1 MTSTPAEIAKRLRPA
16 LTRLYLLYFRQAT
29 HSRISMAQLSIMM
42 NLGEQGPL
50 RISQIAATES
60 IRMPTASNAVNQ
72 LETMGLVT
80 RVRDVSDR
88 RGVRVKLTEEGIQ
101 ELRRIGEERDE
112 QLTHLI
118 AGLDPDELAFVEQ
131 ASPVIDLILERYQ
144 HYISHDVEGSAAAG
158 HTATGAVSG
167 AAGGA
172 SGSGSGAAGGAGG
185 SGSDATAAAGS
196 GTPSGSGSGSGS
208 DTATDTTSGPAPHS
222 R

>member
-50 RISQIAATES
+50 RISQIATTES

-167 AAGGA
+167 AAG
-172 SGSGSGAAGGAGG
+172 
-185 SGSDATAAAGS
+185 
-196 GTPSGSGSGSGS
+196 
-208 DTATDTTSGPAPHS
+208 
-222 R
+222 